1 MSHYQVVVALPEP
14 PDTSAGDGLGEALLR
29 KLLPLLGEPDYA
41 DEDTDPPGRWWD
53 WWMVGGRFENA
64 FLCTDPDDP
73 RVLPAG
79 DGDPRLVT
87 AAPASLLDLDTQREA
102 AAGRAADRWDRATG
116 ILRRHPGTEALSAFL
131 LRGGERAERTR
142 PGATAA
148 HARPPAGRTA
158 RAERTAAMKAYRAQ
172 DAVLELGEAGL
183 THFAGCAVEHYSTPR
198 EEFVE
203 QARRGAVPGW
213 ALIDTDGTWYAVEH
227 RPGAGGGPEA
237 RQALREYLRRT
248 NALLD
253 ALPGDAYL
261 VMADLH
267 A

>member
-1 MSHYQVVVALPEP
+1 MSHHQVVVVLPKP
-14 PDTSAGDGLGEALLR
+14 PDTSAGAAPGEVLLR
-29 KLLPLLGEPDYA
+29 ELLPLLGEPDYA
-41 DEDTDPPGRWWD
+41 GEDTDPPGRWWD
-53 WWMVGGRFENA
+53 RWMIGGRFENA

-73 RVLPAG
+73 RVLPAE
-79 DGDPRLVT
+79 DGEPRMVT
-87 AAPASLLDLDTQREA
+87 AAPASLLDLDAQREA

-116 ILRRHPGTEALSAFL
+116 ILRRHPDAETLRAFL

-148 HARPPAGRTA
+148 HVRTPAGRTA
-158 RAERTAAMKAYRAQ
+158 QAERTAAMKAYHAQ
-172 DAVLELGEAGL
+172 DAVRELTGAGL
-183 THFAGCAVEHYSTPR
+183 THFAVRAVEHYSTPR

-227 RPGAGGGPEA
+227 LPGAGDGPEA
-237 RQALREYLRRT
+237 RQARREYLRRT

>member
-1 MSHYQVVVALPEP
+1 MSHHQVVVVLPKP
-14 PDTSAGDGLGEALLR
+14 PDTSAGAAPGEALLR
-29 KLLPLLGEPDYA
+29 ELLPLLGEPDYA

-53 WWMVGGRFENA
+53 RWMIGGRFENA

-73 RVLPAG
+73 RVLPAE

-87 AAPASLLDLDTQREA
+87 AAPASLLDLDAQREA

-116 ILRRHPGTEALSAFL
+116 ILRRHPDTEALRAFL

-148 HARPPAGRTA
+148 HVRTPAGRTA
-158 RAERTAAMKAYRAQ
+158 QAERTAALKAYHAQ
-172 DAVLELGEAGL
+172 DAVRELTGAGL

-227 RPGAGGGPEA
+227 RPGTGDGPEA
-237 RQALREYLRRT
+237 RQARREYLRRT